1 MLKVSDGKW
10 TTRRLIRVETGGAL
24 GSGNIPDLVGQPILG
39 VSSQATAIVTSTVS
53 FREGGTTIVEI
64 EIDEN
69 TKTGAFEE
77 GEQISG
83 ISSVNDLDVTATIR
97 GIVVSV
103 AINNSGQ
110 YYSVNQKVNVG
121 TVANSNNVLQVKV
134 QTINTGSI
142 DEFII
147 DDAGT
152 GYAVGDNL
160 IINNEN
166 TNGTGAAFA
175 QVSVVGGGIAPESGS
190 TAPSFDTTDD
200 VSQRF
205 DNTNSKFDKEIGEY
219 DMKTSDHSHLKKKVK
234 YFMVM
239 IMMEQK

>member
-121 TVANSNNVLQVKV
+121 TVANSNNASSK
-134 QTINTGSI
+134 SS
-142 DEFII
+142 
-147 DDAGT
+147 
-152 GYAVGDNL
+152 
-160 IINNEN
+160 NN
-166 TNGTGAAFA
+166 
-175 QVSVVGGGIAPESGS
+175 
-190 TAPSFDTTDD
+190 
-200 VSQRF
+200 
-205 DNTNSKFDKEIGEY
+205 
-219 DMKTSDHSHLKKKVK
+219 
-234 YFMVM
+234 
-239 IMMEQK
+239 